1 MYTSGSENLE
11 LVFSDNE
18 YDLLEKSL
26 IILETDDDVFRS
38 LAHYLVRRFDC
49 KFILFYKDS
58 GDNSKRICYYGERV
72 RNAVNISAEISERI
86 GAGVLRQAL
95 FTHSNGSFSVP
106 FLFADGT
113 PGYLFIGA
121 TLNGLAYTKEQKK
134 LLVPIVRILNKTLLY
149 VDAIHMRTEKN
160 RLQYAFSKYVSPEVV
175 NNILEH
181 PDEVH
186 PGGKK
191 EILSVIFTDLQGF
204 TPLSDSMEPEKLVR
218 VLNMYLNEMSQ
229 VIISLGGTIDKYEGD
244 AIMAFFG
251 APVSMED
258 HAIRCCL
265 AALRMK
271 RMEKVLNEQL
281 VHEKLIAE
289 PLYTRIGINSGAM
302 IVGNIGSMQRLDY
315 TIIGSNVNIA
325 ARIENCNKDY
335 HTAILISEYTYELVG
350 QYFECRYV
358 DVAHLKGVK
367 TPVGVY
373 ELINEK
379 INMIP
384 EYRKYQQNAVAAES
398 DGELEEIE

>member
-1 MYTSGSENLE
+1 MTSKENGKSELA
-11 LVFSDNE
+11 FSDNE
-18 YDLLEKSL
+18 FDVLEKSL
-26 IILETDDDVFRS
+26 IVLETKDEIFHR
-38 LAHYLVRRFDC
+38 LAQYIVCRLDC
-49 KFILFYKDS
+49 KFVIFYRDS
-58 GDNSKRICYYGERV
+58 GASDSRVCHYSERS
-72 RNAVNISAEISERI
+72 RNAVNIGAEINERI
-86 GAGVLRQAL
+86 GANVSRKAL
-95 FTHSNGSFSVP
+95 FTHSNESFSVP
-106 FLFADGT
+106 FQFANGD

-121 TLNGLAYTKEQKK
+121 TLNGLAYTEEQKRI
-134 LLVPIVRILNKTLLY
+134 LVPIVRILNKTLLY
-149 VDAIHMRTEKN
+149 VDAIQMRTEKN

-251 APVSMED
+251 APLKLED

-271 RMEKVLNEQL
+271 RMEQVLNEQL
-281 VHEKLIAE
+281 LFEKLINT
-289 PLYTRIGINSGAM
+289 PFFTRFGINTGAM

-325 ARIENCNKDY
+325 ARIENCNKEY
-335 HTAILISEYTYELVG
+335 HTSILISEYTYGLVNE
-350 QYFECRYV
+350 YFECRYV
-358 DVAHLKGVK
+358 DVAYLKGVK
-367 TPVGVY
+367 TPVGLY
-373 ELINEK
+373 ELLKEK
-379 INMIP
+379 IDAIP
-384 EYRKYQQNAVAAES
+384 DYTRYLQNATDS
-398 DGELEEIE
+398 GDGELEEIE